1 MQGHGDTSLQVSLPA
16 DMWMG
21 AKEDWSLGEPMLSC
35 LLPLALSE
43 IDQMSSH
50 RKSASAFFSLL
61 SKGSAGM
68 FEDLLVGVG
77 GTNKPQA
84 SDILIQA

>member
-1 MQGHGDTSLQVSLPA
+1 
-16 DMWMG
+16 MWMDV
-21 AKEDWSLGEPMLSC
+21 KEDWSLGEPMLSS

-61 SKGSAGM
+61 SST
-68 FEDLLVGVG
+68 VGVSEG
-77 GTNKPQA
+77 ASWWVWEAPNKPKA
-84 SDILIQA
+84 SDVLIQA

>member
-1 MQGHGDTSLQVSLPA
+1 MFTAP
-16 DMWMG
+16 
-21 AKEDWSLGEPMLSC
+21 
-35 LLPLALSE
+35 ALSE

-77 GTNKPQA
+77 GTNKPKA